1 MTETGDTLITAG
13 TLLAGP
19 AGEVLRDGAVLISG
33 ETITAVGPRS
43 EVEPQASPDATT
55 YRFPGGTVLPGL
67 VDAHV
72 HLAFRGGRQAVETLR
87 AQASDTRLALQMSH
101 RAEMLLR
108 CGVTTARD
116 LGDRAGLTLH
126 VRDAIAAGE
135 IAGPRMLAATVPLT
149 PPGGHCWFLGGQ
161 VAGETDIRAQV
172 RSIASAGG
180 DAIKVMASGGEST
193 TGPYSMWDAQF
204 SCDELAAAVDE
215 AHSHGLPVAAHAHAS
230 EAISRA
236 VQAGVDTIEHGTW
249 LTDGQWDPQDTVAEQ
264 MARQGTVLCHG
275 SSNDWRRLAKVIG
288 ETRARTLVAR
298 TAWYEAHGVA
308 QIVGTDAGIGAFT
321 STAAS
326 IVRYAEQG
334 FSPARAIE
342 IATVAGASALGLE
355 TTTGTLRAGLAS
367 DALVVDGD
375 PLDDLHAL
383 TRPLLVLAQGH
394 AYDPVQ
400 PDTAEIELT

>member
-1 MTETGDTLITAG
+1 MTEAENTLITAG

-19 AGEVLRDGAVLISG
+19 AGEVIRDGAVLVAG
-33 ETITAVGPRS
+33 EAITAVGPRT
-43 EVEPQASPDATT
+43 EVEPQAPPGTTT
-55 YRFPGGTVLPGL
+55 YPFPTGTVLPGL

-87 AQASDTRLALQMSH
+87 AEHSDTRLALQMSH
-101 RAEMLLR
+101 RAETLVR

-116 LGDRAGLTLH
+116 LGDRAGLAVH

-161 VAGETDIRAQV
+161 VAGEADIRAQV
-172 RSIASAGG
+172 RSIASTGG

-193 TGPYSMWDAQF
+193 AGPYSMWDAQF

-215 AHSHGLPVAAHAHAS
+215 AHTHRLPVAAHAHAS
-230 EAISRA
+230 EAIIRA

-249 LTDGQWDPQDTVAEQ
+249 LTNGDWDPHDDVAKQ
-264 MARQGTVLCHG
+264 MAKQGTVFCHG

-326 IVRYAEQG
+326 VVRYAEQG
-334 FSPARAIE
+334 FSPSRAIE
-342 IATVAGASALGLE
+342 IATTAGAGALGLE
-355 TTTGTLRAGLAS
+355 NTTGTLRAGLAS
-367 DALVVDGD
+367 DVLVVSGD

-383 TRPLLVLAQGH
+383 TRPLLVLAQGQ
-394 AYDPVQ
+394 AYEPAQ
-400 PDTAEIELT
+400 PDRAELELT